1 MARQR
6 LSEDELRWILSIDA
20 SDAEQEIH
28 KYNTENKK
36 LIAHNKEL
44 RKAMLDLEK
53 AGKINSQEYRNL
65 TNLVNQNNNAIAIN
79 RQRVSALEG
88 TLGLTSL
95 TMAQLRKKAK
105 DLQRQLDT
113 TSQALHPEEY
123 DRLQRELNQTRNR
136 MEELRA
142 SGRQTGS
149 VLGESSGMISK
160 LSMAVKAFMAL
171 KIVGYL
177 KDLVLSAFN
186 VRKEFAKYEAVLR
199 NTFQSQEKATEAM
212 KMLKKLTM
220 DTPYQLQ
227 ELTEAY
233 IKMVNRGMI
242 PTEQEIIKLGDLASS
257 QGKSLDQLVEA
268 LLDAQ
273 TGEFE
278 RLKEFGIKS
287 NKEGDKV
294 KFTFKGISTE
304 VKFTEKA
311 ISDYILGLGEL
322 KGVQGGMLTQMNEL
336 EGMTSNFGDAVDGLL
351 NRIGTKLEPFF
362 KAVISTGRDIVQSIS
377 DTLKPIGESF
387 DDQMNKVISLEETLP
402 PLVER
407 YNQLKSK
414 AQLSKEEHIE
424 LNRTLSNLA
433 NIVPGAITEWDKYGN
448 AIDINTQKVYQFL
461 EAEQNRLKYIHADA
475 IKQAQDDL
483 EKYTILK
490 EKEENNLKLGGHYEY
505 NKSTIF
511 PDFVSWT
518 PKETAKIA
526 ASIKEYGEKI
536 QGAEET
542 IKKLTGESLRQQVET
557 QKETIKKRAEFNAMT
572 KEQLSEYI
580 QVNQDA
586 ADKYVDIAQEIY
598 ANKFTEPKKEPG
610 KEDKELKK
618 SLELQLR
625 EQETAHAQ
633 ELSVLKKKKLET
645 YQTEQF
651 YNLEVLHADAV
662 YYQKR
667 IQLLQQFHAQAND
680 KKLKADLNRQIADSQ
695 GKLLEIQLK
704 RDQEVINALKDNR
717 NKQLKIEEA
726 SYKAQKTVYEKSLAD
741 KKITQEQYAA
751 LLLMLDAS
759 STEQRLKI
767 LQDYQSN
774 VAGLELQSGNTKAQ
788 AVTEANQAVL
798 NADLQAA
805 QARANQQKMLQNLVK
820 DFKGEFKL
828 TTVGEETDLQL
839 KTLEAAY
846 QARKEMAEKANMDT
860 TELTAAYEKAKTNI
874 LQQEEDKRNQVR
886 SQYGLLSLQE
896 QYELEQE
903 ELKRQYDQGL
913 IDEEEYQKAKNQIK
927 VNYLKKGFDYYSG
940 LFSGAISALQQAEL
954 SNIDAKYD
962 AEIERAQGN
971 SEEVERLENE
981 KEQKKLDVQKKYAD
995 VQFAVKVS
1003 EIIANTAVAIM
1014 QAFAQLGPIGGAI
1027 TAALMGVTGAA
1038 QVAVANAERKKIKN
1052 MTVNGTSSGSGT
1064 GSRVVTGRESGG
1076 KIDVIRQQDRK
1087 RFEAAY
1093 DPDKRGYVDKPTVI
1107 VGEGPA
1113 GQSREWIAS
1122 NAALENPTVAPIISL
1137 LNQEQEKGTIRT
1149 VDMNQL
1155 MRQNLAGFNTGGF
1168 ISSVSSQPAPA
1179 APSTQSM
1186 PSTGDNNPELKSIMS
1201 QLITLLTLIRKE
1213 GIHAWILYNEFQKTK
1228 DLIDKSQNIGKK

>member
-1 MARQR
+1 MAKK
-6 LSEDELRWILSIDA
+6 LTEDEIKWILSVDA
-20 SDAEQEIH
+20 TEAQQEIR
-28 KYNTENKK
+28 KLEKNTKT
-36 LIAHNKEL
+36 LLTRNKEL
-44 RKAMLDLEK
+44 RQEMLKLEMQGKSNSDEYKNLNNLYSQNNNLMGVNKA
-53 AGKINSQEYRNL
+53 KITALQKEVGL
-65 TNLVNQNNNAIAIN
+65 TNLTMNQLKKRAKELQLQLDRTSKSLDPASY
-79 RQRVSALEG
+79 QRLE
-88 TLGLTSL
+88 
-95 TMAQLRKKAK
+95 K
-105 DLQRQLDT
+105 DLIATRAQMDNLRQSGQKT
-113 TSQALHPEEY
+113 GNV
-123 DRLQRELNQTRNR
+123 LNEQ
-136 MEELRA
+136 
-142 SGRQTGS
+142 SGLITK
-149 VLGESSGMISK
+149 LGA
-160 LSMAVKAFMAL
+160 AVKAFIAVKL
-171 KIVGYL
+171 VGYL
-177 KDLVLSAFN
+177 KDLVMSAFN

-212 KMLKKLTM
+212 KMLKKLAM

-227 ELTEAY
+227 ELTQAY

-287 NKEGDKV
+287 NKEGDNV

-322 KGVQGGMLTQMNEL
+322 KGVQGGMITQMQEL
-336 EGMTSNFGDAVDGLL
+336 EGMTSNLGDATDSLL

-362 KAVISTGRDIVQSIS
+362 KSVITAARDIVQSIS
-377 DTLKPIGESF
+377 DALKPIGETF
-387 DDQMNKVISLEETLP
+387 DDQMEKVINLEDTLP
-402 PLVER
+402 GLVDR
-407 YNQLKSK
+407 YVQLKSK
-414 AQLSKEEHIE
+414 AQLSKEEHQE
-424 LNRTLSNLA
+424 LNRTLNSLA
-433 NIVPGAITEWDKYGN
+433 NAVPGAITAWDKYGN
-448 AIDINTQKVYQFL
+448 AIDINTEKIYDFL
-461 EAEQNRLKYIHADA
+461 EAEQNRLKYIHEDA

-483 EKYTILK
+483 EKYIALK
-490 EKEENNLKLGGHYEY
+490 KGRESELRLGGHYVTDWKTGFQELVDWE
-505 NKSTIF
+505 
-511 PDFVSWT
+511 P
-518 PKETAKIA
+518 EEIA
-526 ASIKEYGEKI
+526 AKVALIAEYGQKI

-542 IKKLTGESLRQQVET
+542 IKKLSGESLREQIEH
-557 QKETIKKRAEFNAMT
+557 QKETIKKRSEFNAMT

-580 QVNQDA
+580 QANQDA
-586 ADKYVDIAQEIY
+586 ADKSVAIAKEIY
-598 ANKFTEPKKEPG
+598 SNKFTEPTKEPD
-610 KEDKELKK
+610 KEDKKLKA
-618 SLELQLR
+618 SLDLKLKQ
-625 EQETAHAQ
+625 QETSHAQ
-633 ELSVLKKKKLET
+633 ELAILKKNKQET
-645 YQTEQF
+645 SQTEQF
-651 YNLEVLHADAV
+651 YNLEVLHADIV

-667 IQLLQQFHAQAND
+667 LQLLQDFQARATD
-680 KKLKADLNRQIADSQ
+680 KKLKADIGKQIVDAQS
-695 GKLLEIQLK
+695 KLLDTQLK

-717 NKQLKIEEA
+717 DKQLKIEET
-726 SYKAQKTVYEKSLAD
+726 SYKTQKTIYEKSLSD

-751 LLLMLDAS
+751 MLLMLDTTSA
-759 STEQRLKI
+759 EQRLQI
-767 LQDYQSN
+767 LQNYQAD
-774 VAGLELQSGNTKAQ
+774 VTALELQSGNVKAQ

-798 NADLQAA
+798 DADLQAA
-805 QARANQQKMLQNLVK
+805 QNRANQQKMLQNLVK

-828 TTVGEETDLQL
+828 TTAGEETELQL
-839 KTLEAAY
+839 KTLEATY

-860 TELTAAYEKAKTNI
+860 TELTEAYEKAKTNI

-927 VNYLKKGFDYYSG
+927 VNYLKKSFDYYSG
-940 LFSGAISALQQAEL
+940 MLSGAINALQQAEL

-971 SEEVERLENE
+971 TEEVERLENE

-1052 MTVNGTSSGSGT
+1052 MTVNGTTSGSGT
-1064 GSRVVTGRESGG
+1064 GSRVVSGRESGG
-1076 KIDVIRQQDRK
+1076 KLDVIRQQDGK
-1087 RFEAAY
+1087 HFQADY
-1093 DPDKRGYVDKPTVI
+1093 NPSKRGFVDKPTVI

-1113 GQSREWIAS
+1113 GHSKEWVAS
-1122 NAALENPTVAPIISL
+1122 NDALENPTVAPIINL

-1155 MRQNLAGFNTGGF
+1155 MRRNLAGFSSGGF
-1168 ISSVSSQPAPA
+1168 ISSTPQEP
-1179 APSTQSM
+1179 APSTPQSTL
-1186 PSTGDNNPELKSIMS
+1186 PANDDPEMKNIMS

-1228 DLIDKSQNIGKK
+1228 ELIDKSQNIGKK

>member
-20 SDAEQEIH
+20 SEAEQEIH
-28 KYNTENKK
+28 KYNIENKK
-36 LIAHNKEL
+36 LITHNKEL
-44 RKAMLDLEK
+44 RKAMLELEK
-53 AGKINSQEYRNL
+53 AGKTNSQEYRNL
-65 TNLVNQNNNAIAIN
+65 TNLVNQNNNAIALN

-95 TMAQLRKKAK
+95 TMAQLKKKAK
-105 DLQRQLDT
+105 DLQRQLDN

-123 DRLQRELNQTRNR
+123 NRLQHELNQTRNR
-136 MEELRA
+136 MEELRV

-149 VLGESSGMISK
+149 VLGESSGIISK
-160 LSMAVKAFMAL
+160 LSMVVKAFMAL

-199 NTFQSQEKATEAM
+199 NTFQSQEKATESM
-212 KMLKKLTM
+212 KMLKKLAM

-294 KFTFKGISTE
+294 KFTFKGITTE

-311 ISDYILGLGEL
+311 ISNYILGLGEL
-322 KGVQGGMLTQMNEL
+322 KGVQGGMIVQMNEL

-402 PLVER
+402 TLIER

-414 AQLSKEEHIE
+414 AQLSKEEHEE
-424 LNRTLSNLA
+424 LNRTLNSLA
-433 NIVPGAITEWDKYGN
+433 SIVPGAITAWDKYGN
-448 AIDINTQKVYQFL
+448 AIDINTEKIYQFL
-461 EAEQNRLKYIHADA
+461 EAEQNRLKYIHQDA
-475 IKQAQDDL
+475 IEEAEDDIKELTRKKKEL
-483 EKYTILK
+483 EKELATGGEMKTNRSTGDMYLLPWTDKQIADK
-490 EKEENNLKLGGHYEY
+490 VKL
-505 NKSTIF
+505 
-511 PDFVSWT
+511 
-518 PKETAKIA
+518 IA
-526 ASIKEYGEKI
+526 EYGQKI

-580 QVNQDA
+580 QANQDA
-586 ADKYVDIAQEIY
+586 ADKFVDIAKEIY
-598 ANKFTEPKKEPG
+598 ANKFTEPKKDPD
-610 KEDKELKK
+610 KEDKKLKK
-618 SLELQLR
+618 SLELQLK

-667 IQLLQQFHAQAND
+667 IRLLQQFHAQAND
-680 KKLKADLNRQIADSQ
+680 KKLKADLNKQIADAQ
-695 GKLLEIQLK
+695 GKLLETQLK

-717 NKQLKIEEA
+717 DKQLKIEEA
-726 SYKAQKTVYEKSLAD
+726 SYKAQKTIYEKSLTE

-759 STEQRLKI
+759 SAEQRLRI

-774 VAGLELQSGNTKAQ
+774 VTGLELQSGDTKAQ
-788 AVTEANQAVL
+788 AVTDANQAVL
-798 NADLQAA
+798 DADLKAA

-839 KTLEAAY
+839 KYLEAAY

-886 SQYGLLSLQE
+886 SQYGLLSMQE

-903 ELKRQYDQGL
+903 ELQKQYEQGL
-913 IDEEEYQKAKNQIK
+913 LQEEEYQKAKNQIK

-971 SEEVERLENE
+971 AEEVERLENE

-1027 TAALMGVTGAA
+1027 AAALMGVTGAA

-1052 MTVNGTSSGSGT
+1052 MTVNGTSAGSGT

-1076 KIDVIRQQDRK
+1076 KIDVIRQQDGQH
-1087 RFEAAY
+1087 FVADY

-1113 GQSREWIAS
+1113 SQSKEWIAS
-1122 NAALENPTVAPIISL
+1122 NAALENPTVAPIIEL
-1137 LNQEQEKGTIRT
+1137 LNREQEKGTIRT

-1155 MRQNLAGFNTGGF
+1155 MRQNLAGFSAGGF
-1168 ISSVSSQPAPA
+1168 ISSGSSQPTPTA
-1179 APSTQSM
+1179 STPQSTH
-1186 PSTGDNNPELKSIMS
+1186 PTGDDNSQLKSIMT
-1201 QLITLLTLIRKE
+1201 QLITLLSLIQKE

-1228 DLIDKSQNIGKK
+1228 DLIDKSQNIAKK